1 MTESVTGFE
10 GIAMA
15 PPTVRSVQ
23 VHDVSRFYGRTRAL
37 SGCTVSFARGEVV
50 AVLGPNGA
58 GKTTL
63 LRLLAT
69 LERPSEG
76 RISMDTIA
84 DTFAQRRSARRHIGL
99 VAHDSLVY
107 ADLTGRENLA
117 FVARMY
123 GVAAERVD
131 RWLDH
136 VGLASAADRP
146 VGTYSRGMRQRL
158 SIARAL
164 LSEPDV
170 VLFDEPLT
178 GLDRGGQ
185 AFLWGL
191 LRWLRQQGRIAIVV
205 THRFEAPSGVF
216 DRVVVLDRGRVRVDA
231 PAEGSIGALY
241 DRAVGARVRA

>member
-1 MTESVTGFE
+1 VSFDSSADGVV
-10 GIAMA
+10 MA
-15 PPTVRSVQ
+15 PPVVRRLSVQ
-23 VHDVSRFYGRTRAL
+23 QVSRYYGRTRAL
-37 SGCTVSFARGEVV
+37 ADCSVAFTQGEIV

-76 RISMDTIA
+76 CISMDAIE
-84 DTFAQRRSARRHIGL
+84 DTFRWRNAARRHIGL

-107 ADLTGRENLA
+107 ADLTGRENLG
-117 FVARMY
+117 FTARMY
-123 GVAAERVD
+123 GVTTDNVAS
-131 RWLDH
+131 WLDR
-136 VGLASAADRP
+136 VGLTDAADRA

-164 LSEPDV
+164 LAEPDV

-185 AFLWGL
+185 TFLWTL
-191 LRWLRQQGRIAIVV
+191 LRWLREQDRIAIVV
-205 THRFEAPSGVF
+205 THRFEAPEGVF
-216 DRVVVLDRGRVRVDA
+216 DRVVVLDRGRVRLDA
-231 PAEGSIGALY
+231 PAQGSIGALY
-241 DRAVGARVRA
+241 DRAVGARMRS

>member
-1 MTESVTGFE
+1 MDGVS
-10 GIAMA
+10 MA
-15 PPTVRSVQ
+15 PAVVRSLNVQ
-23 VHDVSRFYGRTRAL
+23 KVSRYYGRARAL
-37 SGCTVSFARGEVV
+37 ADCSVSFARGEVV

-76 RISMDTIA
+76 RIAMDAIP
-84 DTFAQRRSARRHIGL
+84 DTFAHRRTARRHIGL

-107 ADLTGRENLA
+107 ADLTGRENLR

-123 GVAAERVD
+123 GVDGDRVD
-131 RWLDH
+131 AWLAH
-136 VGLASAADRP
+136 VGLTAAADRP

-164 LSEPDV
+164 LAEPDV

-185 AFLWGL
+185 GFLWSL
-191 LRWLRQQGRIAIVV
+191 LRWLREQGRIAIVV
-205 THRFEAPSGVF
+205 THRFEAPDGVF
-216 DRVVVLDRGRVRVDA
+216 DRVVVLDRGRVRADA
-231 PAEGSIGALY
+231 PATGSIGALY
-241 DRAVGARVRA
+241 DEAVGVRAQS